1 MLNEDASRQLALKII
16 NKEKWWD
23 ILSRFIDVLHINI
36 FIVDRKGLTILPP
49 EEGKYGGRLLTDS
62 SLGFHPAQEPAE
74 FLRKFEQYGSYLE
87 YASPLTMYQFA
98 IPININGEGGALGY
112 MVVGPVILNK
122 RLENAEYEALARGH
136 NIPPK
141 DFINEINGLRVV
153 SNVMMN
159 SILDLLYEIVK
170 NNIELSSIKHEM
182 YKQGDDK
189 EGFPQKIK
197 EAANDLYS
205 SVCMDELLVTLL
217 DLALKMTN
225 TECGSIMV
233 VDPERQ
239 GDLTIKVS
247 RGLKEDRV
255 KNTRVRIGE
264 GIAGLAAKEHRPF
277 VIHGQQTAENR
288 IKPFLKRP
296 EIQHSLIMPL
306 MAKRRIFGVL
316 NLHTR
321 EAHCSIENNIDN
333 LQYLSNLLSSV
344 V

>member
-49 EEGKYGGRLLTDS
+49 EEGKYGGRLLTER
-62 SLGFHPAQEPAE
+62 SLGFHPTQEPAE
-74 FLRKFEQYGSYLE
+74 YLKKFEQYGSYLE
-87 YASPLTMYQFA
+87 YTSPLNLHQFA

-112 MVVGPVILNK
+112 MIVGPVILNK
-122 RLENAEYEALARGH
+122 RLENAEYTTLARER
-136 NIPPK
+136 NIPAQ
-141 DFINEINGLRVV
+141 DLINEVNGLRVV

-170 NNIELSSIKHEM
+170 NNIELSGIKSEM
-182 YKQGDDK
+182 RQQRDGK
-189 EGFPQKIK
+189 EGFSAEIK
-197 EAANDLYS
+197 EAAKDLYS
-205 SVCMDELLVTLL
+205 TVCLDELLVTLL
-217 DLALKMTN
+217 DVALKMTN

-233 VDPERQ
+233 VDQEKQ

-247 RGLKEDRV
+247 RGLNEERV

-264 GIAGLAAKEHRPF
+264 GIAGLAAKENKPF
-277 VIHGQQTAENR
+277 VIHGHQGGDNR
-288 IKPFLKRP
+288 ITPFLKRP
-296 EIQHSLIMPL
+296 EIQHALVMPL

-321 EAHCSIENNIDN
+321 EAQCSIENNIEN

>member
-49 EEGKYGGRLLTDS
+49 EEGKYGGRLLTER
-62 SLGFHPAQEPAE
+62 SLGFHPTQDPAE
-74 FLRKFEQYGSYLE
+74 YLKKFEQYGSYLE
-87 YASPLTMYQFA
+87 YTSPLNLHQFA
-98 IPININGEGGALGY
+98 IPININGEGGPLGY
-112 MVVGPVILNK
+112 MIVGPVILNK
-122 RLENAEYEALARGH
+122 RLENAEYTTLARER
-136 NIPPK
+136 NIPVQ
-141 DFINEINGLRVV
+141 DLINEVNGLRVV

-159 SILDLLYEIVK
+159 SILDLLCEIVK
-170 NNIELSSIKHEM
+170 NNIELSGIKSEM
-182 YKQGDDK
+182 RQQGEGK
-189 EGFPQKIK
+189 EGFSEEIK
-197 EAANDLYS
+197 EAAKDLYS
-205 SVCMDELLVTLL
+205 TVCLDELLVTLL
-217 DLALKMTN
+217 DVALKMTN

-233 VDPERQ
+233 VDQEKQ

-247 RGLKEDRV
+247 RGLNEERV

-264 GIAGLAAKEHRPF
+264 GIAGLAAKENKPF
-277 VIHGQQTAENR
+277 VIHGQKGGDNR
-288 IKPFLKRP
+288 ITPFLKRP
-296 EIQHSLIMPL
+296 EIQHALVMPL

-321 EAHCSIENNIDN
+321 EAQCSIENNIEN